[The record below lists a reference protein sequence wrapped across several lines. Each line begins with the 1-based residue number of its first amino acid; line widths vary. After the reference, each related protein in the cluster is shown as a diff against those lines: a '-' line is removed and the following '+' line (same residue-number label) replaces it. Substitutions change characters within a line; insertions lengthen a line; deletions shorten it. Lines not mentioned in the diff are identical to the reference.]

1 MYVLYLEHSGT
12 KGMTWGRRLYQ
23 YKDGSLTPLG
33 KLRYGKKKSS
43 TASSVP
49 TKTNS
54 NRSAAL
60 EKARKA
66 KAEKKQFEEA
76 RQKALKTGTAT
87 EVLKYKDFS
96 TRAELEEARLRI
108 NTEQQLMTLSDS
120 EKARQKSLVDKVL
133 DEADKWRNRTDKAVN
148 AWNTIVKIH
157 NSLVSEDDAWQKL
170 GDGAKSVRVEKA
182 ERAKAKAEKEQAA
195 ANDAIAKEKTKF
207 LANAVA
213 YDRNGDLNYDNL
225 NKLSPNM
232 TLKEFKEAVSDIQKS
247 KEEQRKKAAQEKAA
261 AEKKVA
267 QEKARAEQKAAAEK
281 KAAEQKK
288 KETEQR
294 NAKLREYYMDNGT
307 VDQIIANKD
316 LFSPAQFGL
325 ALTKA
330 AERKEKK
337 K

>member
-1 MYVLYLEHSGT
+1 
-12 KGMTWGRRLYQ
+12 
-23 YKDGSLTPLG
+23 
-33 KLRYGKKKSS
+33 
-43 TASSVP
+43 
-49 TKTNS
+49 
-54 NRSAAL
+54 
-60 EKARKA
+60 
-66 KAEKKQFEEA
+66 
-76 RQKALKTGTAT
+76 
-87 EVLKYKDFS
+87 
-96 TRAELEEARLRI
+96 
-108 NTEQQLMTLSDS
+108 
-120 EKARQKSLVDKVL
+120 
-133 DEADKWRNRTDKAVN
+133 
-148 AWNTIVKIH
+148 
-157 NSLVSEDDAWQKL
+157 
-170 GDGAKSVRVEKA
+170 
-182 ERAKAKAEKEQAA
+182 
-195 ANDAIAKEKTKF
+195 
-207 LANAVA
+207 
-213 YDRNGDLNYDNL
+213 
-225 NKLSPNM
+225 M